1 MGEPITKPKT
11 FSICTESRIDHEN
24 DKGMVMTAAHA
35 REQAK
40 NAQGERALRRGR
52 RNKVMMGLK
61 CLTIPVALGSDWHCT
76 LKVMINMVSNRCK
89 LPFLREFN

>member
-35 REQAK
+35 REQAE
-40 NAQGERALRRGR
+40 N
-52 RNKVMMGLK
+52 
-61 CLTIPVALGSDWHCT
+61 T
-76 LKVMINMVSNRCK
+76 
-89 LPFLREFN
+89 